1 MEIPQFVLIGGA
13 VAAAMLVYLVYRT
26 VAGSGGE
33 DRSKDGD
40 PPREL

>member
-13 VAAAMLVYLVYRT
+13 VAASMFLYLVYRT
-26 VAGSGGE
+26 VVGE
-33 DRSKDGD
+33 DRPKDGD

>member
-1 MEIPQFVLIGGA
+1 MEFPQFVLIGGV
-13 VAAAMLVYLVYRT
+13 VAALMFLFLVYRT
-26 VAGSGGE
+26 ARSGE